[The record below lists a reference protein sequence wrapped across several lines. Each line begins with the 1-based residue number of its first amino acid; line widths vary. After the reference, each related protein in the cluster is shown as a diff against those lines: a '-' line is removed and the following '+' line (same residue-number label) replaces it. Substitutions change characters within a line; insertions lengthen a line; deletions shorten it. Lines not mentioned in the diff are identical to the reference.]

1 MRKILV
7 DLFFISIMIGG
18 CSSQTNKKNTESD
31 STKNTVKENIFVNIS
46 DSKTHFPL
54 YVGGASSS
62 VEIDIPITKEIEK
75 KVLENNKYETQYYID
90 FKLNDSDDKQILSVK
105 GISWNIGDENPVIIL
120 DEYDVSTKQI
130 KDIEENLQN
139 ETIRTSVSIYTNDYN
154 SGVWKSLAVLKKK
167 I

>member
-1 MRKILV
+1 MK
-7 DLFFISIMIGG
+7 
-18 CSSQTNKKNTESD
+18 SS
-31 STKNTVKENIFVNIS
+31 
-46 DSKTHFPL
+46 H
-54 YVGGASSS
+54 Y
-62 VEIDIPITKEIEK
+62 
-75 KVLENNKYETQYYID
+75 
-90 FKLNDSDDKQILSVK
+90 
-105 GISWNIGDENPVIIL
+105 L

>member
-7 DLFFISIMIGG
+7 ALCFISIMIGG

-105 GISWNIGDENPVIIL
+105 GISWNIGDENPVIMMYQLNKLKI
-120 DEYDVSTKQI
+120 
-130 KDIEENLQN
+130 
-139 ETIRTSVSIYTNDYN
+139 
-154 SGVWKSLAVLKKK
+154 LKKIYK
-167 I
+167 TRLFVLQSVFTQMIIIQECGSHLLF